1 MDIAKLDRFM
11 QARPAQEE
19 GVRWLA
25 PFEPPLVLE
34 GFAFFEQ
41 DGAYRRLPLDSDAV
55 FSRAG
60 RAALTELGTNT
71 ALQTWAKTRG
81 AAASVFAAVR
91 DACLSEH
98 VLRLLAPCTTCPPP
112 DRAVLTAIC
121 AGRATHGVTPG
132 PVCSATEKPHIP
144 PHCGAEGTGRKRNF

>member
-60 RAALTELGTNT
+60 RAGHKYSGRLHPFSQQYGTRACPSTSCGCLRHAPHALH
-71 ALQTWAKTRG
+71 R
-81 AAASVFAAVR
+81 
-91 DACLSEH
+91 
-98 VLRLLAPCTTCPPP
+98 
-112 DRAVLTAIC
+112 
-121 AGRATHGVTPG
+121 
-132 PVCSATEKPHIP
+132 
-144 PHCGAEGTGRKRNF
+144 TGRF

>member
-41 DGAYRRLPLDSDAV
+41 N
-55 FSRAG
+55 F
-60 RAALTELGTNT
+60 ALSLAIIKGISGN
-71 ALQTWAKTRG
+71 
-81 AAASVFAAVR
+81 FADFIR
-91 DACLSEH
+91 YF
-98 VLRLLAPCTTCPPP
+98 T
-112 DRAVLTAIC
+112 
-121 AGRATHGVTPG
+121 
-132 PVCSATEKPHIP
+132 
-144 PHCGAEGTGRKRNF
+144 

>member
-11 QARPAQEE
+11 QARPAPEE

-60 RAALTELGTNT
+60 RAALREKG
-71 ALQTWAKTRG
+71 ALAARLLQE
-81 AAASVFAAVR
+81 AAAANGI
-91 DACLSEH
+91 CLK
-98 VLRLLAPCTTCPPP
+98 LN
-112 DRAVLTAIC
+112 
-121 AGRATHGVTPG
+121 
-132 PVCSATEKPHIP
+132 
-144 PHCGAEGTGRKRNF
+144 RKKK

>member
-55 FSRAG
+55 FSRARASRPHRAGHKYSG
-60 RAALTELGTNT
+60 RLHPFSQQYGTRACPSTSCGCLRHAPHALH
-71 ALQTWAKTRG
+71 R
-81 AAASVFAAVR
+81 
-91 DACLSEH
+91 
-98 VLRLLAPCTTCPPP
+98 
-112 DRAVLTAIC
+112 
-121 AGRATHGVTPG
+121 
-132 PVCSATEKPHIP
+132 
-144 PHCGAEGTGRKRNF
+144 TGRF

>member
-41 DGAYRRLPLDSDAV
+41 NGAYRRLPLDSDAV

-60 RAALTELGTNT
+60 RAALTELGGRLHPFSQQYGTRACPST
-71 ALQTWAKTRG
+71 SCGCLRHAPHALHR
-81 AAASVFAAVR
+81 
-91 DACLSEH
+91 
-98 VLRLLAPCTTCPPP
+98 
-112 DRAVLTAIC
+112 
-121 AGRATHGVTPG
+121 
-132 PVCSATEKPHIP
+132 
-144 PHCGAEGTGRKRNF
+144 TGRF